1 MAVRRGRF
9 GGQRLALGDG
19 ELEGDQ
25 VDAVDGFGDGVFDL
39 EAGVHLQEVRL
50 PVGDEELDGAG
61 AGVADGA
68 GGGGGGL
75 VQSLAQG
82 VGQAGRGGFLDHL
95 LVAALEGAVAGAERP
110 DGAVPV
116 AEDLHLDVAA
126 RGQVGL
132 DEDLAVAE
140 GGERFGGGRLQGG
153 GQLVQGLDDAHP
165 ASAAAGRRL
174 DEDGQDV
181 LGDGAGVE
189 RPEER
194 HSGVGHEF
202 LGAGLGG
209 HRLDR
214 LGVRPDPG
222 EPGVLDGAGEAGV
235 LGEEAVPGVDGVGP
249 GGAGGGDHEI
259 GAQVGVGRA
268 VAGEPDGGV
277 GLADVGGGGVGVG
290 VDGDGGEAQVVAG
303 AQDAAG
309 YLAPVGD
316 EDARQR
322 GGGHGGGPHIRKT
335 PKPPRAPSTG
345 AVWTADRHRPSTVR
359 VSRGSMTPS
368 S

>member
-1 MAVRRGRF
+1 MSF
-9 GGQRLALGDG
+9 LAR
-19 ELEGDQ
+19 
-25 VDAVDGFGDGVFDL
+25 VL
-39 EAGVHLQEVRL
+39 EAIASIASGSG
-50 PVGDEELDGAG
+50 PI
-61 AGVADGA
+61 
-68 GGGGGGL
+68 
-75 VQSLAQG
+75 
-82 VGQAGRGGFLDHL
+82 
-95 LVAALEGAVAGAERP
+95 
-110 DGAVPV
+110 
-116 AEDLHLDVAA
+116 
-126 RGQVGL
+126 QVS
-132 DEDLAVAE
+132 
-140 GGERFGGGRLQGG
+140 
-153 GQLVQGLDDAHP
+153 P
-165 ASAAAGRRL
+165 ASWTARAKPA
-174 DEDGQDV
+174 
-181 LGDGAGVE
+181 
-189 RPEER
+189 
-194 HSGVGHEF
+194 
-202 LGAGLGG
+202 
-209 HRLDR
+209 
-214 LGVRPDPG
+214 
-222 EPGVLDGAGEAGV
+222 V